1 MAICEDIKKNKYLW
15 GSGGMIAVAGRNS
28 HEVLKRT
35 QWGRSGK
42 RGLDGSLVLMPES
55 NDIYA
60 ECSNMFSQWPSVSA
74 PNQEWYTYCT
84 IKNTETCQN
93 CALTNRMLK
102 FRRFYNAIS
111 SLRYE
116 FILPHMI
123 SECNTLPLLKYRPIF
138 KIILPMFT
146 IL

>member
-1 MAICEDIKKNKYLW
+1 MAICEDIKKNKYLR
-15 GSGGMIAVAGRNS
+15 GSGGMTAVAGRNS

-35 QWGRSGK
+35 QWGRSEK

-55 NDIYA
+55 NDYL
-60 ECSNMFSQWPSVSA
+60 CWMFQHVFTMTIHFSPKSGI
-74 PNQEWYTYCT
+74 YTYCT
-84 IKNTETCQN
+84 MKNTETCQN

-102 FRRFYNAIS
+102 FWRFYNAIS

-116 FILPHMI
+116 LILPHMI
-123 SECNTLPLLKYRPIF
+123 SECNILPSLKYRPIF